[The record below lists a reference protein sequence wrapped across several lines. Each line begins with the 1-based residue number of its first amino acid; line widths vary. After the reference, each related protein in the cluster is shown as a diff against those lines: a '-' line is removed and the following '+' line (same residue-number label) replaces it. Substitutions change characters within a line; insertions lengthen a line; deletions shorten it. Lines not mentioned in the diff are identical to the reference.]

1 MKRKTLSILIV
12 FSVLFVSGVRGGF
25 AAFTRSDVGT
35 STAQF
40 LKLGAG
46 ARATGMGNVGVGLV
60 DDANAV
66 YWNPAGL
73 RGIDY
78 RSMAFMHVPWMED
91 VNYDWFAYAQDF
103 GKLGTFGAGFQY
115 MSYGSID
122 ATNDIG
128 AKTGTLSP
136 SDSALTVSYARD
148 IVPERLQMGVN
159 VKYISTKL
167 QDSASAVAAD
177 IGAMYWVPDTRLS
190 LGAVVTN
197 LGTGMKFISQE
208 SPLPAAVKFG
218 GAYDI
223 NDNWLAAIDI
233 VFPNDNDPNVGI
245 GTEYRIKQFSLRT
258 GYNSRTKDIGGVSGL
273 TLGFGFKYKDF
284 SFDYS
289 FEFYDY
295 MEDVSRFSIVWK
307 SFR

>member
-1 MKRKTLSILIV
+1 MKRKILSILIALA
-12 FSVLFVSGVRGGF
+12 SVLFSGQAVSY
-25 AAFTRSDVGT
+25 AAFSKADAGT

-46 ARATGMGNVGVGLV
+46 ARATGMGNVYVGLV

-73 RGIDY
+73 RGVDY
-78 RSMAFMHVPWMED
+78 RSMAFMHVPWMEE

-103 GKLGTFGAGFQY
+103 RELGTFGVGFQY
-115 MSYGSID
+115 MSYGLID

-136 SDSALTVSYARD
+136 SDSALTLSYARD
-148 IVPERLQMGVN
+148 IVPERLQMGVSL
-159 VKYISTKL
+159 KYISTKL
-167 QDSASAVAAD
+167 QDSASTIAAD
-177 IGAMYWVPDTRLS
+177 LGAMYWVPETNLS

-208 SPLPAAVKFG
+208 SPLPSAVKFG
-218 GAYDI
+218 GAYDL
-223 NDNWLAAIDI
+223 NKDWLVAMDI
-233 VFPNDNDPNVGI
+233 VFPNDNDPNAGI

-258 GYNSRTKDIGGVSGL
+258 GYNTRTKDIGGVSGL
-273 TLGFGFKYKDF
+273 TLGLGFKYKDF

-295 MEDVSRFSIVWK
+295 MDDVSRFSIVWK
-307 SFR
+307 CFR